1 MDKEEAIKRLKSI
14 KETYA
19 EEEGKSVY
27 MDIEADDIEAIETL
41 LQELEN
47 SISKDKIREI
57 FNNKYKILKEMNNNF
72 VAEVVF
78 AHYESLEEELLLG
91 KG

>member
-1 MDKEEAIKRLKSI
+1 MDKKEAIKRLKSI

-47 SISKDKIREI
+47 SISKDKIREKKNKLQKENANANETGAV
-57 FNNKYKILKEMNNNF
+57 FNIIKMQVL
-72 VAEVVF
+72 
-78 AHYESLEEELLLG
+78 EELLENG
-91 KG
+91 